1 LGLFLSRFYIRRAEG
16 AGLLCAFLYPVLRL
30 GRRPPDICK
39 QAEICPGHVLIG
51 VETAATR
58 LDATRHNI
66 LRAKHLAR
74 FLQLL
79 LRHACLGFLRIG
91 LLLITSDLGLA
102 GPTNSLQSLSQNG
115 VAVVVSR
122 VHPVGIHG
130 RKVLDLELDEGRSEF
145 GGVAELVGEG
155 ICAKG

>member
-1 LGLFLSRFYIRRAEG
+1 LGLFCPDFTCDAQREHDCFVRFYPA
-16 AGLLCAFLYPVLRL
+16 LRS

-39 QAEICPGHVLIG
+39 QAELCPGHVLIG

-58 LDATRHNI
+58 LDTTRHNI
-66 LRAKHLAR
+66 LCAKHLAR
-74 FLQLL
+74 SLQLFFG
-79 LRHACLGFLRIG
+79 HACLGLRFG
-91 LLLITSDLGLA
+91 LLFVTSDLCLA
-102 GPTNSLQSLSQNG
+102 GPANSLQSLSQNG
-115 VAVVVSR
+115 VAVVISG

-155 ICAKG
+155 ICVKG

>member
-1 LGLFLSRFYIRRAEG
+1 VRFYIPT
-16 AGLLCAFLYPVLRL
+16 LKL

-39 QAEICPGHVLIG
+39 QAELCPGHVLIG

-58 LDATRHNI
+58 LDTTRHNI
-66 LRAKHLAR
+66 PCAKHLAR

-79 LRHACLGFLRIG
+79 FGHACLGLRLG
-91 LLLITSDLGLA
+91 LLLVTSDLCLA

-115 VAVVVSR
+115 VAVVVGG

-145 GGVAELVGEG
+145 GRVAELVGEG